1 MILIDALFIN
11 TGGAKIVLE
20 SIINQLKIDN
30 KIHNY
35 FFLLDDRIPKSSYS
49 YLDERNILILKSKLN
64 LRKRFYINNNFKFS
78 KIICLANLPPPIKLP
93 NKPVYILFHNA
104 HLLKPNLNVTRLLPL
119 IKYRLKWF
127 YILLN
132 NRPSYSWIV
141 QTETMF
147 NLLNKGLFVKKSK
160 ISILPF
166 FNDCFILEREI
177 RNDLN
182 DKLFSYIADG
192 QSQKNHIFLLNA
204 WEILYDFYDINY
216 KLFLTVS
223 DAYPDLL
230 SKISYLK
237 LKGINIENL
246 GCVPHSKILKLYT
259 RIDYMIYPSLIES
272 FGLPLIEA
280 ASLGCDIIAIDKE
293 YVLDVIIPSASFSQ
307 NRVLDLVEII
317 LEINKGQCLPNTK
330 ISIENRMKD
339 FIELID

>member
-20 SIINQLKIDN
+20 SVINQLKIEN
-30 KIHNY
+30 KIHKY
-35 FFLLDDRIPKSSYS
+35 YFLLDNRIPKSSYS
-49 YLDERNILILKSKLN
+49 DLDEKNFLILKSKLN

-93 NKPVYILFHNA
+93 GKPVYILFHNA
-104 HLLKPNLNVTRLLPL
+104 HLLKPNLSVTKLLPL
-119 IKYRLKWF
+119 IKYRLKWL
-127 YILLN
+127 YIFLN

-141 QTETMF
+141 QTDTMF
-147 NLLNKGLFVKKSK
+147 KLLNKELFVKKSK

-166 FNDCFILEREI
+166 FNDGFNLERKI

-182 DKLFSYIADG
+182 EKLFSYIADG

-204 WEILYDFYDINY
+204 WQILHDSYDINY

-237 LKGINIENL
+237 LKGLNIENL

-293 YVLDVIIPSASFSQ
+293 YVSDVILPSASFSQ
-307 NRVLDLVEII
+307 NRVLDLVQII
-317 LEINKGQCLPNTK
+317 LEINKGKCFPNTI

-339 FIELID
+339 FIDLID